1 MTKSRR
7 GPRCNAASRY
17 WPITRV
23 IVKSATPNAR
33 TRLAR
38 RNLPRVDCRVV
49 STREP
54 ASGCP
59 PSKPS
64 GKVPDTHS
72 VGSICDH
79 DFGVFTVTN
88 IATENTDAVPPA
100 HPVPR
105 KPKPANQGWQR
116 CRGPRVS
123 LTCLA
128 PLAAWQ
134 SLCTGH
140 VDASLENFVAGLHR
154 REPPERRY
162 LLLPSERSPHENGY
176 KATAGMIAR
185 SGKHLFPLR
194 EFRLK
199 LVEVG
204 EDAGMARTLQA
215 AALPRIEARQVPAA
229 APPTALGI
237 VYGDIGTSALYGFKQ
252 AADAA
257 GATSPETIMGI
268 VSVILWS
275 LIVIVSFKY
284 AILIMRADNR
294 GER

>member
-1 MTKSRR
+1 MIGDGADGMFSRR
-7 GPRCNAASRY
+7 ILPWRTAVSLAAMTPRCLFDLRA
-17 WPITRV
+17 IG
-23 IVKSATPNAR
+23 II
-33 TRLAR
+33 
-38 RNLPRVDCRVV
+38 
-49 STREP
+49 REP

-100 HPVPR
+100 HPVSR
-105 KPKPANQGWQR
+105 MPKPANQGLQR

-162 LLLPSERSPHENGY
+162 LKLPSERSPPQRDG
-176 KATAGMIAR
+176 
-185 SGKHLFPLR
+185 
-194 EFRLK
+194 
-199 LVEVG
+199 
-204 EDAGMARTLQA
+204 DAC
-215 AALPRIEARQVPAA
+215 
-229 APPTALGI
+229 
-237 VYGDIGTSALYGFKQ
+237 S
-252 AADAA
+252 
-257 GATSPETIMGI
+257 
-268 VSVILWS
+268 
-275 LIVIVSFKY
+275 
-284 AILIMRADNR
+284 
-294 GER
+294 